1 MVILDQ
7 KGQIWTKKVQIMAL
21 SEFSWTVHLLFLK
34 EYVKSSSQNKN
45 QENLQWLLENIGL
58 KGSKLS
64 ILVQKVQKG
73 PNYDPLRIFPDR
85 EPTFSDRAH
94 QKQFLEQKPRK
105 FIVAFGKYRPKRFKI
120 IDFGPN
126 LTILGH
132 FGRSKKISTKK
143 FFRRFLSLM
152 KVQLCAKNKNKTRK
166 FIAAFGKYRPKRL
179 KNVNLAQM

>member
-21 SEFSWTVHLLFLK
+21 LEFSWTVHLLFLK

-105 FIVAFGKYRPKRFKI
+105 FIVAFGKIQAKKVQNYRFWPKF
-120 IDFGPN
+120 DHFGP
-126 LTILGH
+126 
-132 FGRSKKISTKK
+132 FWAVKKNFDQKVFSTFFKSYESLAVCKK
-143 FFRRFLSLM
+143 
-152 KVQLCAKNKNKTRK
+152 
-166 FIAAFGKYRPKRL
+166 
-179 KNVNLAQM
+179 

>member
-21 SEFSWTVHLLFLK
+21 LEFSWTVHLLFLK

-45 QENLQWLLENIGL
+45 QENLEWFLENIGL

-105 FIVAFGKYRPKRFKI
+105 FIVAFGKYRPKTLKLVNF
-120 IDFGPN
+120 DPN
-126 LTILGH
+126 LTTLGH
-132 FGRSKKISTKK
+132 FGSQKIFSTEK
-143 FFRRFLSLM
+143 FFRRF
-152 KVQLCAKNKNKTRK
+152 
-166 FIAAFGKYRPKRL
+166 
-179 KNVNLAQM
+179 

>member
-21 SEFSWTVHLLFLK
+21 LEFSWTVHLLFLK

-85 EPTFSDRAH
+85 APTFSDRAP

-105 FIVAFGKYRPKRFKI
+105 FIVAFGKYRPKRLKNVNFS
-120 IDFGPN
+120 PN
-126 LTILGH
+126 VTILGH
-132 FGRSKKISTKK
+132 FGGQKNFLTENFFSTFCKSYESPAVCKKSGKK
-143 FFRRFLSLM
+143 L
-152 KVQLCAKNKNKTRK
+152 
-166 FIAAFGKYRPKRL
+166 KRQGL
-179 KNVNLAQM
+179 QDRVW